1 MAELRADEPRPFV
14 SGIAFPPSLLAET
27 PPISVATLSAYLRDK
42 GMQVTAVDFNAQFNS
57 YLLDRVELE
66 HVTGEAPDH
75 PFTNPFVKQFFL
87 NHITGNYFTD
97 TDFEGWD
104 LHQQARVAP
113 ESLSIW
119 DPPFPFSYCEFL
131 SILRDEPER
140 VAKLVRDPDANIYHA
155 FYRDQVAGMASGL
168 GLMGFSIMGYNQVIP
183 ALTLG
188 YLMKQENPDLYI
200 CWGGPWITSFADM
213 LMPRL
218 EACPEL
224 GELIDSL
231 VVREGEEPF
240 LRMAEALA
248 RGERPAGVPGGSKP
262 LAELNVTVT
271 KPVGRK
277 ALLAMSAPREN
288 GIPNMHWRGADGRYQ
303 RSGDVSWVADMD
315 QIPTPDYV
323 DFDLSQYTTFR
334 QGEGSLVLQGS
345 RSCYYMKCSFCN
357 AITNFAPWSYRERST
372 ANIRKDITTFL
383 DKYPGVVL
391 FDFADAVFP
400 AKRLIDIADFFKEM
414 DRPELSWEVD
424 VRFEGNIDKEV
435 LRQMRDSRGTL
446 RFGLE
451 TANERLLELVK
462 KGNRMDVVRRILDD
476 SRELGYKPFLMT
488 IVGLPTEER
497 HEAEELYEFL
507 SHYHDTVT
515 YQIADFIVERNSP
528 IQLKPDDF
536 GITISEDE
544 QQSFKH
550 NLRFTR
556 RAGYSDEDADGVYRD
571 ILIRT
576 LQRFHGARQIDAELE
591 RLRVDPG
598 DSVYRLS
605 LRVGSIALENYWLKY
620 NNLPFDRLVPIGYKL
635 EQQFA
640 DISDR
645 GTVFEIDPDAALG
658 ALSGAGSR

>member
-1 MAELRADEPRPFV
+1 MSVATSFV
-14 SGIAFPPSLLAET
+14 TGIAFPPSLLAET
-27 PPISVATLSAYLRDK
+27 PPISVATLSAYLRDS
-42 GMQVTAVDFNAQFNS
+42 GHEVVGLDLNAEFNA
-57 YLLDRVELE
+57 YLLDKVELDQIA
-66 HVTGEAPDH
+66 GEPADH
-75 PFTNPFVKQFFL
+75 PFTEPFVKQFFL

-97 TDFEGWD
+97 TTFEQWEM
-104 LHQQARVAP
+104 HQSCQATQ

-131 SILRDEPER
+131 SVLRDEPER
-140 VAKLVRDPDANIYHA
+140 VAKLVRAPEQNIYHA
-155 FYRDQVAGMASGL
+155 FYHEKVAGLAGRL

-200 CWGGPWITSFADM
+200 VWGGPWITSFADM

-224 GELIDSL
+224 GELIDAI
-231 VVREGEEPF
+231 VVREGEEP
-240 LRMAEALA
+240 LLMMAEALA
-248 RGERPAGVPGGSKP
+248 RGERPKGVPGGGRP
-262 LAELNVTVT
+262 LAEANVLVT

-277 ALLAMSAPREN
+277 ALLAMSKPREN
-288 GIPNMHWRGADGRYQ
+288 GIPNMHWRENGVYQ
-303 RSGDVSWVADMD
+303 RSGDVSWVVDMN
-315 QIPTPDYV
+315 QLPTPDYD

-334 QGEGSLVLQGS
+334 EGQGSLVLQGS

-372 ANIRKDITTFL
+372 ENIRKDIDTFL
-383 DKYPGVVL
+383 AKYPGVVM

-400 AKRLIDIADFFKEM
+400 AKRLIDIAQFFKEKN
-414 DRPELSWEVD
+414 RPELSWEVD
-424 VRFEGNIDKEV
+424 VRFEGNIDKDV
-435 LRQMRDSRGTL
+435 LTQMRDSRGTL

-451 TANERLLELVK
+451 TANERLLELVQ
-462 KGNRMDVVRRILDD
+462 KGNRMDVVHRMLQD

-497 HEAEELYEFL
+497 NEAEELYDFL
-507 SHYHDTVT
+507 SEYHDTVT

-536 GITISEDE
+536 GIHISDDE
-544 QQSFKH
+544 QESFHH

-556 RAGYSDEDADGVYRD
+556 LRGYSDDEAQEVYRD
-571 ILIRT
+571 ILVRT
-576 LQRFHGARQIDAELE
+576 LQRFHGAREIDAERE
-591 RLRVDPG
+591 RTTVAPT

-605 LRVGSIALENYWLKY
+605 LRAGHFVLENYWVKH
-620 NNLPFDRLVPIGYKL
+620 NGMPFEGLVPIGYKL
-635 EQQFA
+635 QQQFTDMTA
-640 DISDR
+640 R

-658 ALSGAGSR
+658 VAGAVAGGR